1 MDTQSVAELS
11 DKYLMRTYR
20 RAPVAFVSGQGARLV
35 DAEGKTYLDFV
46 AGIAVTALGHNHPA
60 LTAAI
65 RAQASRLLHVSNLYH
80 IPQQAELAR
89 WLVEHSVLD
98 RAFFCNSGAEA
109 NEAAIKL
116 ARRFGKTRG
125 NGAYEIL
132 VAEHSFHGRTLG
144 ALAATAQPKYQQGF
158 EPLPPGFV
166 SVPFNDLGALEAAAG
181 PSSCAVM
188 LEPVQGEGGVTA
200 ATPDYLR
207 GVRRLCDARGLLLI
221 LDEVQTGIGRTGR
234 LFAYEHYG
242 IAPDILTLA
251 KGLGGGVPI
260 GAMLATADVAD
271 AFAPGDHGSTFG
283 GNPLACAAA
292 LAVLTTIES
301 DGLVDRARDVGAY
314 LFERLRIL
322 ARRHPVITEIRG
334 QGLMAGIELSVEAAA
349 IVETCRERG
358 LLINAV
364 KANTLRL
371 VPPLI
376 ITPADVDEAIEIL
389 DGALAAVA
397 QPAGMTAIRDS

>member
-1 MDTQSVAELS
+1 MDTKSVTEMGER
-11 DKYLMRTYR
+11 YVMRTYR

-35 DAEGKTYLDFV
+35 DAEGETYLDFV

-89 WLVEHSVLD
+89 WLVEHSALD

-125 NGAYEIL
+125 TGGHEIL

-181 PSSCAVM
+181 PASCAVM
-188 LEPVQGEGGVTA
+188 LEPVQGEGGVTPA
-200 ATPDYLR
+200 APDYLR

-260 GAMLATADVAD
+260 GAMLARAEVAD

-301 DGLVDRARDVGAY
+301 DSLVDRARDVGAY
-314 LFERLRIL
+314 LFKRLHGL
-322 ARRHPVITEIRG
+322 ARRQPVITEIRG
-334 QGLMAGIELSVEAAA
+334 LGLMAGIEVSIEAAA
-349 IVETCRERG
+349 VVDACRGRG
-358 LLINAV
+358 LLVNAV

-376 ITPADVDEAIEIL
+376 ITPADVDEAVEIL
-389 DGALAAVA
+389 EGALAHVA
-397 QPAGMTAIRDS
+397 QELVPSRES